1 MPNILDIDDALAKS
15 VVTVRGKELEVW
27 PISADDLFYLAG
39 KYPVVGAMLG
49 APSAAAPMK
58 DPALMAE
65 LIACSQRDDK
75 GNTLRGNDKAIAAG
89 RRLTAS
95 DQMKVVEKI
104 FEISFEDG
112 IVRFVESLA
121 KLTGGTPREGE
132 GSASGTASRKISPNE
147 LQTDGPLPLP
157 ARFHRVHSPSNAPAP
172 KQDTAAA

>member
-1 MPNILDIDDALAKS
+1 MPNILDIDDAVNKAT
-15 VVTVRGKELEVW
+15 VTVRGKEFDVW
-27 PISADDLFYLAG
+27 PISGDDLFYLAG

-49 APSAAAPMK
+49 APSAAPPLK

-89 RRLTAS
+89 RRLSAS

-104 FEISFEDG
+104 FEVSFEEG

-121 KLTGGTPREGE
+121 KLTGGAPREGE
-132 GSASGTASRKISPNE
+132 GSASGSESSKISPNA
-147 LQTDGPLPLP
+147 LQTDGPLPMP
-157 ARFHRVHSPSNAPAP
+157 ARFHRAPSPPGGPHPTNAPA
-172 KQDTAAA
+172 AA